1 MARPISIA
9 ASDQGWICALNELKT
24 AEFVSLE
31 PLDRMLRNAGF
42 LCVALVAAVLTAP
55 ARAGQL
61 SETAKPMTSEAV
73 IAMYSGKT
81 LVGSQSDIYFAADHT
96 DKGILGKPKMTT
108 LLLGTWSVAD
118 NEICTY
124 NFRKNDRQSYRDCFK
139 HWQDGG
145 RIVTLWS
152 AHADGSPVDAN
163 NGYSSDGQ
171 KLVAGDLVS
180 ERFAAAGGM

>member
-1 MARPISIA
+1 
-9 ASDQGWICALNELKT
+9 
-24 AEFVSLE
+24 
-31 PLDRMLRNAGF
+31 MLRNAGF
-42 LCVALVAAVLTAP
+42 LSVVLAAAFFSGNVL
-55 ARAGQL
+55 AGQL
-61 SETAKPMTSEAV
+61 PETAKPMSSEAV

-81 LVGSQSDIYFAADHT
+81 LVGSQSDIYFAPDHT

-124 NFRKNDRQSYRDCFK
+124 NFRKNDHQSYRDCYK

-163 NGYSSDGQ
+163 NGYSNDGQ
-171 KLVAGDLVS
+171 KLVAGDQVS
-180 ERFAAAGGM
+180 ERYAAAGGM